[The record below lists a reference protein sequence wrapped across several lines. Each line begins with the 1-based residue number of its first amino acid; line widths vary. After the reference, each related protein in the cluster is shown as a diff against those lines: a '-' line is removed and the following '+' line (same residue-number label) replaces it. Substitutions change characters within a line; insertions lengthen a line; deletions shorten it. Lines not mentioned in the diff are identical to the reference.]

1 MCPKRCRHTGCRIII
16 IKLHQRRYFTDEMSI
31 VIRMRHG
38 EEVSRRSSS
47 KISNL
52 DPLLD
57 ENEVLRVGGRIKQ
70 SNLNTENIHSILLSG
85 KGIATNLLVKWY
97 HQFVGHGGRGYTF
110 NKIRSSEYW
119 IVKANSLVQSFIV
132 RCVRCRYLCGKE
144 RLENRKWQIFQQT
157 EIAQNHLLRML
168 GLTCLIHLWSNTT
181 ERK

>member
-1 MCPKRCRHTGCRIII
+1 MCPKRCRHTGCRNRH
-16 IKLHQRRYFTDEMSI
+16 HQVAPRRYFKDDMSI

-38 EEVSRRSSS
+38 EKVSRRRSS
-47 KISNL
+47 KTSNL
-52 DPLLD
+52 DPFLD

-85 KGIATNLLVKWY
+85 KGIATNLLFKWY

-119 IVKANSLVQSFIV
+119 IVKANSLVRSFII

-144 RLENRKWQIFQQT
+144 RLENRK
-157 EIAQNHLLRML
+157 
-168 GLTCLIHLWSNTT
+168 
-181 ERK
+181 